1 MLYGVRLAGGGALGW
16 RSGGNPEGG
25 AMDLSDGVPDDI
37 DITRPSAARV
47 YDYFLGGAHNFEVD
61 RQLAEQI
68 ARLTPNLAQTMRANR
83 SFLRRAVRYLIDEGI
98 EQFLDLGSGIPTVG
112 NVHEVAQDAN
122 PAARVVYVDIDP
134 VAVAQSRAILDG
146 NKRTGVVHA
155 DVREPDRII
164 AEAVDLGLVDL
175 SQPLA
180 VLLAGVLHFIPDA
193 DDPGGIAG
201 RLRSAVVPGSFLLI
215 SHATQDGQPPE
226 VLEAQR
232 LSTRTDTEIFLRS
245 HDRIREFFGD
255 FTLVEPGLV
264 YLTRWR
270 PEQVGEFDEH
280 PEQVGAYGGVAR
292 R

>member
-1 MLYGVRLAGGGALGW
+1 MEL
-16 RSGGNPEGG
+16 SGGI
-25 AMDLSDGVPDDI
+25 PDDI

-68 ARLTPNLAQTMRANR
+68 AGLTPNLAQTMRANR
-83 SFLRRAVRYLIDEGI
+83 SFLRRAVRYLVAEGI

-122 PAARVVYVDIDP
+122 PQARVVYVDVDP

-146 NKRTGVVHA
+146 NKRTGVIHA
-155 DVREPDRII
+155 DVREPDRIV
-164 AEAVDLGLVDL
+164 AEAVDLGLIDL
-175 SQPLA
+175 SRPLA

-193 DDPGGIAG
+193 DDPTGITA
-201 RLRSAVVPGSFLLI
+201 RLRSVTAPGSFLLV

-226 VLEAQR
+226 VLAAQR
-232 LSTRTDTEIFLRS
+232 LSARTDTEIHLRS
-245 HDRIREFFGD
+245 HDRILEYFGD

-264 YLTRWR
+264 FLTRWR
-270 PEQVGEFDEH
+270 PEQVGDFDEH

-292 R
+292 K